1 MKNTEN
7 LNDVDLIVKGG
18 VVITMDEHRNIY
30 DPGFVAIKKG
40 KIVDVG
46 IGNSPSLKFAREI
59 DAQGMVILP
68 GLINSH
74 DHLDQSIYRGCSD
87 ERPESR
93 NRLLSMAKSLTYN
106 RAKVAASL
114 SLLELVHFG
123 VTTTQENHW
132 THYHLDSTDGVCDA
146 ISESGMRGIVSR
158 GISDAEL
165 YNPPD
170 FIEKIG
176 DVLADL
182 DRLERKY
189 DSDYIT
195 ITGEPTTVV
204 RCKPET
210 IVAIRDWARDKG
222 KMWHIHLAQTSDELS
237 DAIKQFNMGS
247 VQWADHL
254 GVLGPETLA
263 IHCSGLLDEEVGILG
278 EKKVRIAH
286 CPVTQMRGGNLVPPI
301 WTLEEKGAIVG
312 IGTDGSGTNNGQNPW
327 EAMKMAIYM
336 QRVQSKDRYLGN
348 AELGLEMMTIKAAR
362 VLGIEDKVGSLE
374 PGKSADLALFSMDQL
389 QLLPGAM
396 LVNNLVYSS
405 TNNHAHT
412 VIIGGDIVLE
422 NGQST
427 RVDENEIKHKIVEAQ
442 RELLRASELGDT
454 LRISRTWPINASK

>member
-1 MKNTEN
+1 MTNIDVLT
-7 LNDVDLIVKGG
+7 DVDLIVSGG

-30 DPGFVAIKKG
+30 NPGFIAINHG
-40 KIVDVG
+40 KIVSVG
-46 IGNSPSLKFAREI
+46 MGPGSSFRASRQIN
-59 DAQGMVILP
+59 AQGMVVLP
-68 GLINSH
+68 GLVNSH

-87 ERPESR
+87 ERPGSR
-93 NRLLSMAKSLTYN
+93 NRLLTMAKSLTYD

-132 THYHLDSTDGVCDA
+132 THYHVDSTDGVCDA
-146 ISESGMRGIVSR
+146 IANSGMRGIVSR

-170 FIEKIG
+170 LIENIG

-189 DSDYIT
+189 ESEYIT

-204 RCKPET
+204 RCKPDT
-210 IVAIRDWARDKG
+210 ILAIRNWAREKD

-237 DAIKQFNMGS
+237 DALKQFDMGS

-263 IHCSGLLDEEVGILG
+263 IHCSGLLEEEVDILG
-278 EKKVRIAH
+278 DRKVRIAH
-286 CPVTQMRGGNLVPPI
+286 CPVTQMRGGNMVPPI
-301 WTLEEKGAIVG
+301 WTLENKGAIVG

-348 AELGLEMMTIKAAR
+348 AELALEMMTIKAAR

-374 PGKSADLALFSMDQL
+374 HGKFADLALFSMDQL

-405 TNNHAHT
+405 TNNFAET
-412 VIIGGDIVLE
+412 VIVGGQIILE
-422 NGQST
+422 HGVST
-427 RVDENEIKHKIVEAQ
+427 RFDEKEIKVKIVEAQ
-442 RELLRASELGDT
+442 GELLRASEMDDA
-454 LRISRTWPINASK
+454 LRISRTWPINAP